1 MEQVQRKPSPKSEP
15 AQLLALIEAGNLDGA
30 LALNAEMAREMPFM
44 PIDGWFV
51 GRISERWGST
61 ARTIATEAWAK
72 AQANAEEWQREI
84 RRMWDADCAA
94 FRGKELL
101 AALAARLGAAKPKI
115 GEIKAKVAELKKQ
128 LEAAKPAPVLEPER
142 KPAKSKFSAD
152 VFRPAPLPPEG
163 ATALEA
169 LTYPRGLDGH
179 VMQYMLDTN
188 ALPDRWMALAGAL
201 SVCGKALDRKVL
213 GPDENSVVL
222 FILILAES
230 GAGKNHILNCIKT
243 ILKAVG
249 LENAFYGTGIA
260 STQSVEQ
267 VLEGMGGEGGNP
279 SVLIE
284 IDEYGSFL
292 NRISSKSQSGNV
304 AEIPAILRSLWGHS
318 PQATWK
324 GSIKMHKKMVEVHG
338 PAFAICGA
346 STEPVSYK
354 ALKSRQISGGFV
366 SRHLVFN
373 AGRGAERR
381 IEPKYSWVACPKWL
395 RKALKEVTGPPA
407 PLDNSPLINGLH
419 VVWDWRR
426 IGWGPKAK
434 ECWYDYEYKIRSKPS
449 GEDRDVWIRA
459 PEMSLRLAT
468 IVAVFRGSDVVDL
481 VDLEWAIGVAEYST
495 TKIVEGL
502 ESHYSEDMEQVELI
516 RLVRA
521 KLQHKG
527 TLTKGLLFKICENK
541 TNDQRKIWGAINHL
555 INLGEAVEIAQSS
568 VGRPTEGKW
577 KWNATFKER

>member
-1 MEQVQRKPSPKSEP
+1 MMEQVQLKPSPRVGE
-15 AQLLALIEAGNLDGA
+15 ATQLVALIRAGNFDGA
-30 LALNAEMAREMPFM
+30 IALNAQIAGEMPFATLVE
-44 PIDGWFV
+44 GWFV
-51 GRISERWGST
+51 GRIEEEWPN
-61 ARTIATEAWAK
+61 AKAIATEAWTN
-72 AQANAEEWQREI
+72 AQASAEPWLKDVAA
-84 RRMWDADCAA
+84 WDADCAA
-94 FRGKELL
+94 MQGRERL
-101 AALAARLGAAKPKI
+101 AALSARLGAAKPKL
-115 GEIKAKVAELKKQ
+115 GEAKAKVAVLDAQ
-128 LEAAKPAPVLEPER
+128 LEAAKPAPVTEPTF
-142 KPAKSKFSAD
+142 KSAKSKYSTD

-163 ATALEA
+163 AKPLEQ
-169 LTYPRGLDGH
+169 LTYPRGLVGH
-179 VMQYMLDTN
+179 VVQYMLDTN

-249 LENAFYGTGIA
+249 LENTFYGTGIA

-267 VLEGMGGEGGNP
+267 VLEGMTGENANP

-304 AEIPAILRSLWGHS
+304 AEIPAILCSLWGHS

-338 PAFAICGA
+338 PAFAIFGA
-346 STEPVSYK
+346 STEPVFYK
-354 ALKSRQISGGFV
+354 ALKSKQISGGFV

-395 RKALKEVTGPPA
+395 RNALKEVAGPPA

-419 VVWDWRR
+419 VIWDWRR
-426 IGWGPKAK
+426 IGWEPNAK
-434 ECWYDYEYKIRSKPS
+434 ERWYDYEYKIRSAPS
-449 GEDRDVWIRA
+449 GDERDVWIRA
-459 PEMSLRLAT
+459 PEMALRLAT

-481 VDLEWAIGVAEYST
+481 VDLEWAIGVAEHST

-502 ESHYSEDMEQVELI
+502 QTHSSEDMEQVELI
-516 RLVRA
+516 RIIRA
-521 KLQHKG
+521 KLQQKK
-527 TLTKGLLFKICENK
+527 TMTAGLLFKTCENK
-541 TNDQRKIWGAINHL
+541 TTTSARYGL
-555 INLGEAVEIAQSS
+555 QSITS
-568 VGRPTEGKW
+568 
-577 KWNATFKER
+577 